1 MPEWASVNDDRPERI
16 RIDERGTDLD
26 VARDVLAAAYA
37 GVEWRADRTEND
49 FSFHYQAAGDGAMTL
64 RNVQFEGLLIGE
76 MAAGDDIVIQWITK
90 GQGVLD
96 VGRDEISLVPGQAR
110 MWPQQ
115 AFRFRFQDYDQRLV
129 QMNRR
134 LVEQLAEEQGIA
146 ARSLT
151 FDHRADPGPQ
161 AMRLWRNS
169 VSLIS
174 RSVLD
179 LNASPLLQA
188 EMGRLAGLSLLEL
201 YPQDE
206 TRLPPELL
214 LPKNARI
221 RTAVEF
227 VHENAHLPLTPVE
240 VARAADL
247 SARGLQQAFQRL
259 FETTPHGYIRQ
270 VRLQKV
276 REELLRSNPDITHI
290 ADVASAWGFG
300 HAGRFSAA
308 YAAEFGEYPRETLR
322 RP

>member
-1 MPEWASVNDDRPERI
+1 MPEWTLVNDDKPARI
-16 RIDERGTDLD
+16 QIDERGTDLG

-37 GVEWRADRTEND
+37 GIEWRADRSEND
-49 FSFHYQAAGDGAMTL
+49 FSFHYSSVGDSAMTL
-64 RNVQFEGLLIGE
+64 RNVQFEGLLSGE
-76 MAAGDDIVIQWITK
+76 MAASDDIVIQWITK
-90 GQGVLD
+90 GEGILD
-96 VGRDEISLVPGQAR
+96 VGGDEISLVPGQAR
-110 MWPQQ
+110 MWPQK
-115 AFRFRFQDYDQRLV
+115 AFRFRFRDYDQRLV
-129 QMNRR
+129 QMNRHT
-134 LVEQLAEEQGIA
+134 VEQLAEEQGIA

-151 FDHRADPGPQ
+151 FDHRVDPGSQ

-169 VSLIS
+169 VGLIS

-179 LNASPLLQA
+179 QNASPLLQA

-201 YPQDE
+201 YPQDD

-227 VHENAHLPLTPVE
+227 AHENAHLPLTPVDL
-240 VARAADL
+240 ARAADL

-259 FETTPHGYIRQ
+259 FDMTPHGYIRQ
-270 VRLQKV
+270 VRLLKV
-276 REELLRSNPDITHI
+276 REELLRSHPDTTLI

-308 YAAEFGEYPRETLR
+308 YAAEFGEYPRDTLR
-322 RP
+322 RT